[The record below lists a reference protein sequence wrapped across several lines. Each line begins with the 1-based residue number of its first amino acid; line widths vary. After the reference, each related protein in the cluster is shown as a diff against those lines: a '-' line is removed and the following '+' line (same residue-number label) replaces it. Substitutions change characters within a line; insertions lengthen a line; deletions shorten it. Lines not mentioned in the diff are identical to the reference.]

1 MVTVLYPFDG
11 NANDLNGD
19 TTGVAFGSAAVVYN
33 QGSYVG
39 TGSLYLTATSFQYV
53 EIPYVNLSQSFT
65 IEVWISPTTPAVF
78 DFAIFNQIGSNNKS
92 LTISLRNQRVTLS
105 FDSMNASNVTL
116 VGQTVLTIT
125 SNPAI
130 WAHVAVVYNA
140 ELYQQ
145 QIYVNGIIDAVSNGI
160 VLPFA
165 GTSSGSITTVGR
177 CLSSAYGA
185 SYFNG

>member
-1 MVTVLYPFDG
+1 
-11 NANDLNGD
+11 
-19 TTGVAFGSAAVVYN
+19 
-33 QGSYVG
+33 
-39 TGSLYLTATSFQYV
+39 
-53 EIPYVNLSQSFT
+53 
-65 IEVWISPTTPAVF
+65 
-78 DFAIFNQIGSNNKS
+78 
-92 LTISLRNQRVTLS
+92 
-105 FDSMNASNVTL
+105 MNASNVTL

>member
-1 MVTVLYPFDG
+1 VVTVLYPFDG

>member
-1 MVTVLYPFDG
+1 MVTVLYTFDG
-11 NANDLNGD
+11 NANDLTGTN
-19 TTGVAFGSAAVVYN
+19 TGVLFGTSLPTYN

-39 TGSLYLTATSFQYV
+39 TGALYLQAVSLQYI

-65 IEVWISPTTPAVF
+65 IEVWISPTAAAGVF

-105 FDSMNASNVTL
+105 FDSMNTSNVTL
-116 VGQTVLTIT
+116 TGTTVIT
-125 SNPAI
+125 LNP
-130 WAHVAVVYNA
+130 WTHVAVVYNA